1 MRFFTLVLFALSVS
15 SVTCNYSEPQ
25 GPNPGAKDKKTCTI
39 KPSLDGSD
47 DTPAILKAF
56 DSCGKNGRIVFI
68 NETYHVN
75 TVMNT
80 TGLENVD
87 IDLYGTLLWSTN
99 ITYWLKASL
108 FFGYQNQ
115 SSAWWLG
122 GSNIHFNGHGSG
134 TLDGNGQ
141 VWYDFV
147 KGASNYPHRPHALT
161 IWNTRDSV
169 FTGLKF
175 VQSQMWTMTVFK
187 SENILMQDVYI
198 NSTSHSGSPARNTD
212 GVDTIYSNNIHF
224 DHMTI
229 INGDDSISTKAN
241 STNIL
246 ITNSTFINGLGV
258 ALGSIGQYEGVYEV
272 LENITA
278 RDIICVKT
286 LHAGYVKTWTGERVG
301 YPPNGGG
308 GGLGYAKNI
317 TFSNF
322 TVSAL
327 RGSPF
332 AISQCTTFSGSAG
345 DCNSSEFQLEDILIE
360 DIRGTISAD
369 PVASFQCSGAAP
381 CRDISM
387 LGVELDLVNGKV
399 ASGWKC
405 SNLVGAVGFN
415 C

>member
-1 MRFFTLVLFALSVS
+1 
-15 SVTCNYSEPQ
+15 
-25 GPNPGAKDKKTCTI
+25 
-39 KPSLDGSD
+39 
-47 DTPAILKAF
+47 
-56 DSCGKNGRIVFI
+56 
-68 NETYHVN
+68 
-75 TVMNT
+75 
-80 TGLENVD
+80 
-87 IDLYGTLLWSTN
+87 
-99 ITYWLKASL
+99 
-108 FFGYQNQ
+108 
-115 SSAWWLG
+115 
-122 GSNIHFNGHGSG
+122 
-134 TLDGNGQ
+134 
-141 VWYDFV
+141 
-147 KGASNYPHRPHALT
+147 
-161 IWNTRDSV
+161 
-169 FTGLKF
+169 
-175 VQSQMWTMTVFK
+175 MWAMTVFK

-224 DHMTI
+224 DRMTI
-229 INGDDSISTKAN
+229 INGDDSISAKAN

-258 ALGSIGQYEGVYEV
+258 ALESIGQYEGVYEI
-272 LENITA
+272 LENVTA

-332 AISQCTTFSGSAG
+332 AISQCTTFSDTAG

-360 DIRGTISAD
+360 DIRGTINAD
-369 PVASFQCSGAAP
+369 PVASFRCSGAAP

>member
-1 MRFFTLVLFALSVS
+1 MRFFTSVLFALSVS
-15 SVTCNYSEPQ
+15 SVTCNDSKLQ
-25 GPNPGAKDKKTCTI
+25 GPNPGAKDTTCTI

-87 IDLYGTLLWSTN
+87 IDLYGTLLVKSHPSVSSSPTFAKLYKWSTN

-122 GSNIHFNGHGSG
+122 GSNIRFNGHGSG

-187 SENILMQDVYI
+187 SENILMQDIYI

-224 DHMTI
+224 DRMTI

-258 ALGSIGQYEGVYEV
+258 ALGSIGQYEGVYEI

-308 GGLGYAKNI
+308 GGLGCKASSPPTSLVKLSH
-317 TFSNF
+317 T
-322 TVSAL
+322 L
-327 RGSPF
+327 RCEKHNLLQLHRLLSPRLT
-332 AISQCTTFSGSAG
+332 IRHLSMHHLQRLSRRLQ
-345 DCNSSEFQLEDILIE
+345 QL
-360 DIRGTISAD
+360 
-369 PVASFQCSGAAP
+369 
-381 CRDISM
+381 
-387 LGVELDLVNGKV
+387 
-399 ASGWKC
+399 
-405 SNLVGAVGFN
+405 
-415 C
+415 